1 MQNVE
6 GKIRTYIAKN
16 ILFSG
21 NGYPY
26 PDDASFLNEGIVDS
40 MNMLELV
47 MFVEKEFGVKVED
60 EDIVPDNFDSVSK
73 LAAFVRR
80 KTSPA
85 GDCSGWESETALTVA
100 KSPRG
105 DYDQLAQAGL
115 AAVAATCSR

>member
-1 MQNVE
+1 MENVE
-6 GKIRTYIAKN
+6 HMIRTYIAKN

-47 MFVEKEFGVKVED
+47 MFVEKEFGAKVED

-80 KTSPA
+80 KVSPA
-85 GDCSGWESETALTVA
+85 G
-100 KSPRG
+100 
-105 DYDQLAQAGL
+105 
-115 AAVAATCSR
+115 